1 MRLNRRMFVAGS
13 LALASVPHL
22 ALAQSADGTFT
33 LTAEKSEAALLNGNG
48 GKSPVWRFFKD
59 QPMAVIEARQGQEL
73 KGRLINLL
81 DDEIWLQFYG
91 VRGAAE
97 AMTLNCLPG
106 PGNAVDFAFIPPD
119 AGTFWFG
126 PMTKA
131 SAQRGMGLY
140 GMLVVKE
147 KESVNPPDFNEIPF
161 IIADWALDDSGKPK
175 GKFDDLDD
183 AIAEGR
189 LGNWYTVNGAFR
201 PHIKADRSRPQ
212 RLRLLNA
219 CNARILELFFGG
231 AEVFVIAEDGQPVP
245 IHVLSDDRTNLAP
258 GQRIDLL
265 IEKLPN
271 QISIEARLV
280 EDSIV
285 LAVIEP
291 VGPDT
296 AASLPDNFAL
306 PKNPLSEPGDR
317 SAAREITITIAG
329 GTKGGLK
336 SAKVGDEVL
345 ELRQLL
351 ERGLA
356 WAFNGSAGAGGPP
369 LFEAKKG
376 ETLVLAFDNITAF
389 PQPLHIHG
397 HVWKLV
403 ESDGSPR
410 DAEPW
415 RDTIVV
421 PALAKS
427 KMLLVADN
435 PGAWVL
441 QSLIAERVDS
451 GLLAAFTVAEA

>member
-1 MRLNRRMFVAGS
+1 MRLNRRVFVAGS

-22 ALAQSADGTFT
+22 AFAQSADGTIT
-33 LTAEKSEAALLNGNG
+33 LTAEKSEATLLNGTG
-48 GKSPVWRFFKD
+48 GKSPVWRFLKD
-59 QPMAVIEARQGQEL
+59 QPMAVVEARQGQEL

-97 AMTLNCLPG
+97 AMTLNVLPG
-106 PGNAVDFAFIPPD
+106 LANAVDFAFTPPD

-147 KESVNPPDFNEIPF
+147 SSNPPDFNELPL
-161 IIADWALDDSGKPK
+161 IIADWALDDSGKPT

-183 AIAEGR
+183 AIADGR
-189 LGNWYTVNGAFR
+189 LGNWYTVNGTFR
-201 PHIKADRSRPQ
+201 PHIKADRSKPQ

-219 CNARILELFFGG
+219 CNARVLDMVFGG
-231 AEVFVIAEDGQPVP
+231 AEIFVIAEDGQPVP
-245 IHVLSDDRTNLAP
+245 IHVLSDDRIKLAP

-265 IEKLPN
+265 IEKLPD
-271 QISIEARLV
+271 QISIGLRLA

-291 VGPDT
+291 IGTDT
-296 AASLPDNFAL
+296 AASVPDNFAL
-306 PKNPLSEPGDR
+306 PKNPVSEPGDR
-317 SAAREITITIAG
+317 STAREITITIAG

-336 SAKVGDEVL
+336 SAKVGDEEL

-351 ERGLA
+351 EKGLA
-356 WAFNGSAGAGGPP
+356 WAFNGYAGASGPP
-369 LFEAKKG
+369 LFDAKKG

-397 HVWKLV
+397 HVWKLI
-403 ESDGSPR
+403 ETDGALR

-421 PALAKS
+421 PALAKA

-451 GLLAAFTVAEA
+451 GLLAAFTVTEA

>member
-1 MRLNRRMFVAGS
+1 MRLNRRNFVGGT
-13 LALASVPHL
+13 LALASMPHL
-22 ALAQSADGTFT
+22 AFAQTVDGTLI
-33 LTAEKSEAALLNGNG
+33 LTAEKSEAVLLNGTG
-48 GKSPVWRFFKD
+48 GNSPIWRFLKD
-59 QPMAVIEARQGQEL
+59 QPMAVAEIRQGEPV
-73 KGRLINLL
+73 KGKLINLL

-106 PGNAVDFAFIPPD
+106 VENAVEFSFTPPD

-140 GMLVVKE
+140 GMLIVRE
-147 KESVNPPDFNEIPF
+147 ATNAPDFNDLPL
-161 IIADWALDDSGKPK
+161 IITDWALDDNGKPK

-183 AIAEGR
+183 AIADGR
-189 LGNWYTVNGAFR
+189 LGNWYTVNGTFR
-201 PHIKADRSRPQ
+201 PHLKIDRSKPQ

-219 CNARILELFFGG
+219 SNARLLDMAFRG
-231 AEVFVIAEDGQPVP
+231 AELFVIAEDGQPVV
-245 IHVLSDDRTNLAP
+245 IHRLADDRVKLAP
-258 GQRIDLL
+258 GQRIDLV
-265 IEKLPN
+265 IE
-271 QISIEARLV
+271 RLTDQLTMTLGLT
-280 EDSIV
+280 EDSII
-285 LAVIEP
+285 LGVIEP
-291 VGPDT
+291 AGPDT

-306 PKNPLSEPGDR
+306 PNNPLSEPGDK
-317 SAAREITITIAG
+317 STAREIAITIAG

-336 SAKVGDEVL
+336 SATVGDE
-345 ELRQLL
+345 ELDLRKLL
-351 ERGLA
+351 EKGLA
-356 WAFNGSAGAGGPP
+356 WAFNGHAGMGGPP

-397 HVWKLV
+397 HVWKQV
-403 ESDGSPR
+403 ESDGSAR

-421 PALAKS
+421 PALAKA
-427 KMLLVADN
+427 KMLMVADN

-441 QSLIAERVDS
+441 QSTIAERVDS
-451 GLLAAFTVAEA
+451 GLLAAFNVVET